1 MHNVYVCVCVCVRS
15 QDGSADQVLPSGS
28 PASLS
33 TLLAESDFLVLT
45 CPLSDE
51 TEGLIGTAELQA
63 MKPSATLV
71 NCARGAVVV
80 EDELIAALKAG
91 DEPGLKLA
99 VRADVI
105 QGLRMLSN

>member
-1 MHNVYVCVCVCVRS
+1 MCMCVCLCVCS
-15 QDGSADQVLPSGS
+15 QDGAADQVLPSGS

-80 EDELIAALKAG
+80 EDELIAAPQAG
-91 DEPGLKLA
+91 EIAA
-99 VRADVI
+99 VRPPTPPPPPTHTHTN
-105 QGLRMLSN
+105 SPT